1 MDDATTSMN
10 PSPRADNPQALDDGA
25 TTAADTSL
33 TSVMHDF
40 DAVGH
45 DGQFAARDGALL
57 LCLTCHEEFPAA
69 GQRADDVR
77 RLEGASDPADMVMV
91 VPVRCPHCGTAGT
104 LTAHYGPEASAEE
117 ADVLV
122 ALDRQLDR

>member
-1 MDDATTSMN
+1 MDDAAGPTN
-10 PSPRADNPQALDDGA
+10 ASPRADNPLRTDDGA

-33 TSVMHDF
+33 SSVMNDF

-45 DGQFAARDGALL
+45 DGQFVAREGALL
-57 LCLTCHEEFPAA
+57 LCLTCHEELPAA
-69 GQRADDVR
+69 GQNADDMR

-117 ADVLV
+117 AEVLL
-122 ALDRQLDR
+122 ALDRRR